1 MKSGLQIAIDGPV
14 GSGKTDISAKLAQAL
29 GLVFIYT
36 GAMYRALALICKQKG
51 VSSKDSA
58 SVLSLLSDS
67 LIDLVPPL
75 EGDNRPYRVL
85 VNGEDVTGL
94 LFTPDIDIGASD
106 VGVIPEVRKYMV
118 KRQQELAQGKSVVME
133 GRDIGLRVLPNADIK
148 IYLTADP
155 YERAK
160 RRLEQYKKAG
170 KDMRLEDMIED
181 TKRRDEQDTSRVAD
195 PLQKLPDA
203 WELDT
208 TGITQEKVVALIIA
222 ELTKRNLV

>member
-36 GAMYRALALICKQKG
+36 GAMYRALALMCKRQG
-51 VSSKDSA
+51 VSPKDTQ
-58 SVLSLLSDS
+58 SVLSLLSKTS
-67 LIDLVPPL
+67 IDLVPPL
-75 EGDNRPYRVL
+75 DQDDRPYRVL
-85 VNGEDVTGL
+85 LDGEDVTGM

-155 YERAK
+155 YERSK
-160 RRLEQYKKAG
+160 RRLAQYTKAG
-170 KDMRLEDMIED
+170 KVMKLADMIED
-181 TKRRDEQDTSRVAD
+181 TKRRDVQDTSRATD

-208 TGITQEKVVALIIA
+208 TGVNQEKVVALIIA
-222 ELTKRNLV
+222 ELTKRNLI